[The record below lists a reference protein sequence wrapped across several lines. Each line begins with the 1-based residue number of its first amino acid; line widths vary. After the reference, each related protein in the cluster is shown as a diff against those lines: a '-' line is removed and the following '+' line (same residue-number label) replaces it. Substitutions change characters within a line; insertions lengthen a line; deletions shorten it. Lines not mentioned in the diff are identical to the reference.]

1 LTCEIDDAVMPVVMF
16 STGRNACFT
25 SMSRRRQHGWLRPLS
40 ADIVAKVE
48 NRTIQKTSPKRI
60 FRRLYRCNAL

>member
-1 LTCEIDDAVMPVVMF
+1 MLNREVGFAPNDGHCQPVL
-16 STGRNACFT
+16 SG
-25 SMSRRRQHGWLRPLS
+25 PKS

-60 FRRLYRCNAL
+60 FRRLYPATRYSADAKSVVVFV